1 MEKKYA
7 LKSIFMNSISSNSS
21 FYLTIL
27 TFFLFGLSVHG
38 QTTSDR
44 FPLSKTSV
52 NATTEKDK
60 QVYQETNTVF
70 QTEQH
75 NKIISLDQAIRAG
88 FISENY
94 SENISNQYNAK
105 LTSICSK
112 CIIDEKLDSRAT
124 FVFIMNNPTEAD
136 NLLNFLEEFYTNH

>member
-1 MEKKYA
+1 
-7 LKSIFMNSISSNSS
+7 
-21 FYLTIL
+21 
-27 TFFLFGLSVHG
+27 
-38 QTTSDR
+38 
-44 FPLSKTSV
+44 V

-136 NLLNFLEEFYTNH
+136 NLLSFLEEFYTNH